1 MLMKMISL
9 ILKMKIKTL
18 ILKSK
23 EKKEHLESHPNFKN
37 KEDESFL
44 KLDRNWNTQQLKR
57 VDVLLVPSISLASIL
72 KQ

>member
-1 MLMKMISL
+1 MGMKNQYMSLTKIEKRMILMKMISL
-9 ILKMKIKTL
+9 ILKMKIETL

-44 KLDRNWNTQQLKR
+44 KLDRN
-57 VDVLLVPSISLASIL
+57 
-72 KQ
+72 